1 VGSMIGSPGPENLST
16 LGHYEHRPVRTGR
29 GQEPG
34 LLARLFEALKKRH
47 SKKND
52 DDEDHSG

>member
-1 VGSMIGSPGPENLST
+1 MIGSPGPENLST
-16 LGHYEHRPVRTGR
+16 LGHYEQRPVRTGR